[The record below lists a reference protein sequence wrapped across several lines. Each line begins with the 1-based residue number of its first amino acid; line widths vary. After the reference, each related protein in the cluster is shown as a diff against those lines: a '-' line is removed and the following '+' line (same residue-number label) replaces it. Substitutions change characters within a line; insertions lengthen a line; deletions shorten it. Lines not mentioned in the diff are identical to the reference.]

1 MKALPPHAGRS
12 MAHRLGRTLLALGT
26 VALLATAW
34 LGWASA
40 GAQGALENL
49 WSLCS
54 VR

>member
-1 MKALPPHAGRS
+1 MKVLPPRAGSQLARQ
-12 MAHRLGRTLLALGT
+12 LGRAFLALGT
-26 VALLATAW
+26 LVLVASAW
-34 LGWASA
+34 RGWSSA